1 MDAKTREAKFAE
13 FWRLFEDDRFEEA
26 DALLETIPMI
36 TLEELNR
43 IVDESEIEDEA
54 LTPGEIEALAR
65 ARERNRSS
73 LLSRNAG

>member
-13 FWRLFEDDRFEEA
+13 FWRLFDADRFVEA

-36 TLEELNR
+36 TLEELHR
-43 IVDESEIEDEA
+43 MIDESEIEDEA

-65 ARERNRSS
+65 ARERNRAR